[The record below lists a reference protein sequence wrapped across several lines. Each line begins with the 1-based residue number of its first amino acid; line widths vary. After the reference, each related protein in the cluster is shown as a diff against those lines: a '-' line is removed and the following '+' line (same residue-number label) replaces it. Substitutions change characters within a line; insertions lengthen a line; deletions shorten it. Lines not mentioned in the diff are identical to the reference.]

1 MNSNKAIIIR
11 GPTASGKTDLSL
23 RLAENLPVEIISV
36 DSVMVYKGLD
46 IGSAKPA
53 KEILDKYPHHLI
65 DICDPGDKYSAGK
78 FVEDAQQKIRDIQA
92 HNRIPVLVGGTMMYY
107 KVLQDGLNELPKAND
122 EIRNQID
129 QEAKDQGWPA
139 MHRKLKGIDPEAAKK
154 IKPNDRQRIQR
165 AIEVYMISGTT
176 ISELKKKDS
185 GNHEFE
191 FLAFS
196 LMPADREVLYQNIN
210 LRFDSMIEVGLLDEV
225 ISLLDDDLVSVNSHS
240 MQSIGYKEMLD
251 HISGKISLDEAVDA
265 AKMSSRRYAK
275 RQITWLRS
283 MDDQYKLDPL
293 NGNNHQL
300 IEKIALNHFEAIN

>member
-23 RLAENLPVEIISV
+23 RLAEYLPIEIISV

-196 LMPADREVLYQNIN
+196 LIPADREVLYQNIN

>member
-23 RLAENLPVEIISV
+23 RLAENLPIEIISV

-154 IKPNDRQRIQR
+154 IKLNDRQRIQR
-165 AIEVYMISGTT
+165 AIEVYMISGKT
-176 ISELKKKDS
+176 ISELKKKDI

-196 LMPADREVLYQNIN
+196 LMPTDREVLYQNIN

-251 HISGKISLDEAVDA
+251 HIGGKISLDEAVDA

>member
-23 RLAENLPVEIISV
+23 RLAENLPIEIISV

-165 AIEVYMISGTT
+165 AIEVYMISGTI

-251 HISGKISLDEAVDA
+251 HIGGKISLDEAVDA

>member
-23 RLAENLPVEIISV
+23 RLAENLPIEIISV

-53 KEILDKYPHHLI
+53 KEILDQYPHHLI

-165 AIEVYMISGTT
+165 AIEVYMISGRT

-196 LMPADREVLYQNIN
+196 LMPTDREVLYQNIN

-251 HISGKISLDEAVDA
+251 HIGGKISLDEAVDA

>member
-1 MNSNKAIIIR
+1 MSNNKAIILR

-23 RLAENLPVEIISV
+23 KLADNLPIEIISV
-36 DSVMVYKGLD
+36 DSVMVYKGLN
-46 IGSAKPA
+46 IGSAKPT
-53 KEILDKYPHHLI
+53 KEILDQYPHHLI

-78 FVEDAQQKIRDIQA
+78 FVEDAQQRIRDIQA

-129 QEAKDQGWPA
+129 QEAKDQGWPE
-139 MHRKLKGIDPEAAKK
+139 MHRKLGGIDPEAAKK
-154 IKPNDRQRIQR
+154 IKPNDKQRIQR
-165 AIEVYMISGTT
+165 AIEVYMISGIT
-176 ISELKKKDS
+176 ISELKKKDN

-196 LMPADREVLYQNIN
+196 LMPSDREVLYQNIN
-210 LRFDSMIEVGLLDEV
+210 LRFDSMIKVGLLDEV
-225 ISLLDDDLVSVNSHS
+225 ISLLDEDLVSVNSHS

-251 HISGKISLDEAVDA
+251 HITGKISLDEAVDA

-283 MDDQYKLDPL
+283 MDDQYKLDPS
-293 NGNNHQL
+293 NRNNHQL
-300 IEKIALNHFEAIN
+300 IEKTALNHFEAIN

>member
-11 GPTASGKTDLSL
+11 GPTASGKTALSL
-23 RLAENLPVEIISV
+23 RLAENLPIEIISV

-53 KEILDKYPHHLI
+53 REILDQYPHHLI

-122 EIRNQID
+122 EIRNQIN
-129 QEAKDQGWPA
+129 QEAKDQGWPE
-139 MHRKLKGIDPEAAKK
+139 MHRKLVGIDPKAAKK

-165 AIEVYMISGTT
+165 AIEVYMISGRT
-176 ISELKKKDS
+176 ISELKKKDIS
-185 GNHEFE
+185 NHEFE

-251 HISGKISLDEAVDA
+251 HIGGKISLDEAVDA

-300 IEKIALNHFEAIN
+300 IEKILLNHFEAIN

>member
-23 RLAENLPVEIISV
+23 RLAEYLPIEIISV

-53 KEILDKYPHHLI
+53 KEILDQYPHHLI

-196 LMPADREVLYQNIN
+196 LMPTDREVLYQNIN

-251 HISGKISLDEAVDA
+251 HIGGKISLDEAVDA

-300 IEKIALNHFEAIN
+300 IEKIVLNHFEAIN

>member
-23 RLAENLPVEIISV
+23 RLAENLPIEIISV

-165 AIEVYMISGTT
+165 AIEVYMISGRT
-176 ISELKKKDS
+176 ISELNKKDS

-196 LMPADREVLYQNIN
+196 LIPADREVLYQNIN

-251 HISGKISLDEAVDA
+251 HIGGKISLDEAVDA

-283 MDDQYKLDPL
+283 MDDQYKLDPS

>member
-23 RLAENLPVEIISV
+23 RLAEYLPIEIISV

-53 KEILDKYPHHLI
+53 KEILDQYPHHLI

-107 KVLQDGLNELPKAND
+107 KVLQNGLNELPKAND

-165 AIEVYMISGTT
+165 AIEVYMISGRT
-176 ISELKKKDS
+176 ISELNKKDS
-185 GNHEFE
+185 GNHESE

-251 HISGKISLDEAVDA
+251 HIGGKISLDEAVDA

>member
-23 RLAENLPVEIISV
+23 RLAENLPIEIISV

-53 KEILDKYPHHLI
+53 KEILDQYPHHLI

-122 EIRNQID
+122 EIRNQIN
-129 QEAKDQGWPA
+129 QEAKDQGWPE
-139 MHRKLKGIDPEAAKK
+139 MHRKLVGIDPKAAKK

-165 AIEVYMISGTT
+165 AIEVYMISGRT
-176 ISELKKKDS
+176 ISELNKKDS

-283 MDDQYKLDPL
+283 MDDQYKLDPS

>member
-23 RLAENLPVEIISV
+23 RLAENLPIEIISV

-225 ISLLDDDLVSVNSHS
+225 ISLLDHDLVSVNSHS

-251 HISGKISLDEAVDA
+251 HIGGKISLDEAVDA

>member
-1 MNSNKAIIIR
+1 LNSNKAIIIR

-23 RLAENLPVEIISV
+23 RLAENLPIEIISV

-53 KEILDKYPHHLI
+53 KEILDQYPHHLI

-92 HNRIPVLVGGTMMYY
+92 DNRIPVLVGGTMMYY

-196 LMPADREVLYQNIN
+196 LMPTDREVLYQNIN

-251 HISGKISLDEAVDA
+251 HIGGKISLDEAVDA

-293 NGNNHQL
+293 DVNNHQL

>member
-23 RLAENLPVEIISV
+23 RLAEYLPIEIISV

-53 KEILDKYPHHLI
+53 KEILDQYPHHLI

-78 FVEDAQQKIRDIQA
+78 FVEDAQQKIRDIQS

-129 QEAKDQGWPA
+129 QEAKDQGWPE

-191 FLAFS
+191 FLSFS

-210 LRFDSMIEVGLLDEV
+210 LRFDSMIEIGLLDEV
-225 ISLLDDDLVSVNSHS
+225 RSLLDNDLVSVNSHS
-240 MQSIGYKEMLD
+240 MQSIG
-251 HISGKISLDEAVDA
+251 
-265 AKMSSRRYAK
+265 
-275 RQITWLRS
+275 
-283 MDDQYKLDPL
+283 
-293 NGNNHQL
+293 
-300 IEKIALNHFEAIN
+300 

>member
-1 MNSNKAIIIR
+1 MKAKNAIIIR
-11 GPTASGKTDLSL
+11 GPTASGKTELSL
-23 RLAENLPVEIISV
+23 KLAEKYPIDIISV

-46 IGSAKPA
+46 IGSAKPSQD
-53 KEILDKYPHHLI
+53 ILKKFPHHLI

-92 HNRIPVLVGGTMMYY
+92 DNRIPVLVGGTMMYY

-122 EIRNQID
+122 EIRNQIN
-129 QEAKDQGWPA
+129 QEAKDQGWPE

-154 IKPNDRQRIQR
+154 IKLNDRQRIQR
-165 AIEVYMISGTT
+165 AIEVYMISGKT
-176 ISELKKKDS
+176 ISELKKKDI

-251 HISGKISLDEAVDA
+251 HIGGKISLDEAVDA

-300 IEKIALNHFEAIN
+300 IEKILLNHFEAIN

>member
-23 RLAENLPVEIISV
+23 RLAENFPIEIISV
-36 DSVMVYKGLD
+36 DSVMVYKGLN

-53 KEILDKYPHHLI
+53 KKILEQCPHHLI
-65 DICDPGDKYSAGK
+65 DICEPSDKYSAGK

-122 EIRNQID
+122 EIRNQIN
-129 QEAKDQGWPA
+129 QEAEDQGWPE
-139 MHRKLKGIDPEAAKK
+139 MYRKLKGIDPEAARK

-165 AIEVYMISGTT
+165 AIEVYMVSGIT

-196 LMPADREVLYQNIN
+196 LIPTDREVLYQNIN

-225 ISLLDDDLVSVNSHS
+225 SSLLDDDLVSVDSHS
-240 MQSIGYKEMLD
+240 MQSIGYKEILD
-251 HISGKISLDEAVDA
+251 HIAGKISLDEAVEA

-283 MDDQYKLDPL
+283 MNDQYKLDPL
-293 NGNNHQL
+293 NRNNHQL

>member
-23 RLAENLPVEIISV
+23 RLAENLPIEIISV
-36 DSVMVYKGLD
+36 DSVMVYRGLD

-196 LMPADREVLYQNIN
+196 LMPTDREVLYQNIN

-251 HISGKISLDEAVDA
+251 HIGGKISLDEAVDA

>member
-11 GPTASGKTDLSL
+11 GPTASGKTNLSL
-23 RLAENLPVEIISV
+23 RLAEYLPIEIISV

-65 DICDPGDKYSAGK
+65 DIRDPGDKYSAGK

-196 LMPADREVLYQNIN
+196 LMPTDREVLYQNIN

-251 HISGKISLDEAVDA
+251 HIGGKISLDEAVDA

-300 IEKIALNHFEAIN
+300 IEKIVLNHFEAIN

>member
-1 MNSNKAIIIR
+1 
-11 GPTASGKTDLSL
+11 
-23 RLAENLPVEIISV
+23 
-36 DSVMVYKGLD
+36 
-46 IGSAKPA
+46 
-53 KEILDKYPHHLI
+53 
-65 DICDPGDKYSAGK
+65 
-78 FVEDAQQKIRDIQA
+78 
-92 HNRIPVLVGGTMMYY
+92 MMYY

-129 QEAKDQGWPA
+129 QEAKDQGWPE

-185 GNHEFE
+185 GHHEFE

-251 HISGKISLDEAVDA
+251 HIGGKISLDEAVDA

-293 NGNNHQL
+293 DVNNHQL

>member
-23 RLAENLPVEIISV
+23 RLAENLPIEIISV

>member
-23 RLAENLPVEIISV
+23 RLAENLPIEIISV

-196 LMPADREVLYQNIN
+196 LIPADREVLYQNIN

-251 HISGKISLDEAVDA
+251 HIGGKISLDEAVDA

>member
-23 RLAENLPVEIISV
+23 RLSESLPIEIISV

-165 AIEVYMISGTT
+165 AIEVYMISGRT
-176 ISELKKKDS
+176 ISELNKKDS

-240 MQSIGYKEMLD
+240 MQSIGYKEMLG
-251 HISGKISLDEAVDA
+251 HIDGKISLDEAVDA

>member
-23 RLAENLPVEIISV
+23 RLSENLPIEIISV

-107 KVLQDGLNELPKAND
+107 KVLQNGLNELPKAND

-165 AIEVYMISGTT
+165 AIEVYMISGVT

-225 ISLLDDDLVSVNSHS
+225 ISLLDHDLVSVNSHS

-251 HISGKISLDEAVDA
+251 HIGGKISLDEAVDA

>member
-23 RLAENLPVEIISV
+23 RLAENLPIEIISV

-46 IGSAKPA
+46 IGSPKPA

-165 AIEVYMISGTT
+165 AIEVYMISGVT

-251 HISGKISLDEAVDA
+251 HIGGKISLDEAVDA

-293 NGNNHQL
+293 KGNNHQL

>member
-23 RLAENLPVEIISV
+23 RLAENLPIEIISV

-53 KEILDKYPHHLI
+53 KEILDQYPHHLI

-122 EIRNQID
+122 EIRNQIN
-129 QEAKDQGWPA
+129 QEAKDQGWPE
-139 MHRKLKGIDPEAAKK
+139 MHRKLVGIDPKAAKK

-251 HISGKISLDEAVDA
+251 HIGGKISLDEAVDA

-283 MDDQYKLDPL
+283 MDDQYKLDPS
-293 NGNNHQL
+293 NRNNHQL

>member
-1 MNSNKAIIIR
+1 MNSLE
-11 GPTASGKTDLSL
+11 T
-23 RLAENLPVEIISV
+23 
-36 DSVMVYKGLD
+36 
-46 IGSAKPA
+46 
-53 KEILDKYPHHLI
+53 PHHLI

-196 LMPADREVLYQNIN
+196 LLPTDREVLYQNIN

-251 HISGKISLDEAVDA
+251 HIGGKISLDEAVDA

>member
-1 MNSNKAIIIR
+1 MKAKNAIIIR
-11 GPTASGKTDLSL
+11 GPTASGKTELSL
-23 RLAENLPVEIISV
+23 KLAEKYPIDIISV

-46 IGSAKPA
+46 IGSAKPSQD
-53 KEILDKYPHHLI
+53 ILKKFPHHLI

-92 HNRIPVLVGGTMMYY
+92 DNRIPVLVGGTMMYY

-122 EIRNQID
+122 EIRNQIN
-129 QEAKDQGWPA
+129 QEAKDQGWPE

-154 IKPNDRQRIQR
+154 IKLNDRQRIQR

-176 ISELKKKDS
+176 ISELKKMDS

-251 HISGKISLDEAVDA
+251 HIGGKISLDEAVDA

-300 IEKIALNHFEAIN
+300 IEKILLNHFEAIN

>member
-23 RLAENLPVEIISV
+23 RLAENLPIEIISV

-165 AIEVYMISGTT
+165 AIEVYMISGAT

-196 LMPADREVLYQNIN
+196 LMPTDREVLYQNIN

-251 HISGKISLDEAVDA
+251 HIGGKISLDEAVDA

>member
-1 MNSNKAIIIR
+1 LNSNKAIIIR

-23 RLAENLPVEIISV
+23 RLAENLPIEIISV

-196 LMPADREVLYQNIN
+196 LMPTDREVLYQNIN

-251 HISGKISLDEAVDA
+251 HIGGKISLDEAVDA

-300 IEKIALNHFEAIN
+300 IEKIVLNHFEAIN

>member
-23 RLAENLPVEIISV
+23 RLAEKLPIEIISV
-36 DSVMVYKGLD
+36 DSVMVYKGLN
-46 IGSAKPA
+46 IGSAKPN
-53 KEILDKYPHHLI
+53 KEILDQYPHHLI

-78 FVEDAQQKIRDIQA
+78 FVEDAHQRIRDIQA
-92 HNRIPVLVGGTMMYY
+92 QNRIPVLVGGTMMYY

-122 EIRNQID
+122 EIRNQIE
-129 QEAKDQGWPA
+129 QEAKDQGWPE
-139 MHRKLKGIDPEAAKK
+139 MHRKLKGIDPEAAAK

-185 GNHEFE
+185 DNHEFE

-196 LMPADREVLYQNIN
+196 LMPSDREALYDNIN
-210 LRFDSMIEVGLLDEV
+210 VRFDSMIKAGLLDEI
-225 ISLLDDDLVSVNSHS
+225 ISLLDEDLVSMDSHS
-240 MQSIGYKEMLD
+240 MQSIGYKEMLG
-251 HISGKISLDEAVDA
+251 HIDGKISLDEAIDA

-283 MDDQYKLDPL
+283 MDDEYKLDPF
-293 NGNNHQL
+293 NRNNHQL

>member
-23 RLAENLPVEIISV
+23 RLAENLPIEIISV

-53 KEILDKYPHHLI
+53 KEILDQYPHHLI

-165 AIEVYMISGTT
+165 AIEVYMISGRT
-176 ISELKKKDS
+176 ISELNKKDS

-251 HISGKISLDEAVDA
+251 HIGGKISLDEAVDA

>member
-23 RLAENLPVEIISV
+23 RLAENLPIEIISV

-53 KEILDKYPHHLI
+53 KEILDQYPHHLI
-65 DICDPGDKYSAGK
+65 DICDPSDKYSAGK
-78 FVEDAQQKIRDIQA
+78 FVEDAQQKIRDIQVN
-92 HNRIPVLVGGTMMYY
+92 NRIPVLVGGTMMYY

-191 FLAFS
+191 FLSFS

-251 HISGKISLDEAVDA
+251 HIGGKISLDEAMDA

>member
-23 RLAENLPVEIISV
+23 RLAEYLPIEIISV

-53 KEILDKYPHHLI
+53 KEILDQYPHHLI

-196 LMPADREVLYQNIN
+196 LMPTDREVLYQNIN

-225 ISLLDDDLVSVNSHS
+225 ISLLDDDLVSENSHS

-251 HISGKISLDEAVDA
+251 HIGGKISLDEAVDA

>member
-23 RLAENLPVEIISV
+23 RLAEYLPIEIISV

-53 KEILDKYPHHLI
+53 KEILDQYPHHLI

-165 AIEVYMISGTT
+165 AIEVYMISGRT
-176 ISELKKKDS
+176 ISELNKKDT

-251 HISGKISLDEAVDA
+251 HIGGKISLDEAVDA

-300 IEKIALNHFEAIN
+300 IEKIVLNHFEAIN

>member
-23 RLAENLPVEIISV
+23 RLAENLPIEIISV

-122 EIRNQID
+122 EIRNQIN
-129 QEAKDQGWPA
+129 QEAKDQGWPE
-139 MHRKLKGIDPEAAKK
+139 MHRKLVGIDPKAAKK

-196 LMPADREVLYQNIN
+196 LMPTDREVLYQNIN

-251 HISGKISLDEAVDA
+251 HIGGKISLDEAVDA

-283 MDDQYKLDPL
+283 MDDQYKLDPS

>member
-23 RLAENLPVEIISV
+23 RLAEYLPIEIISV

-53 KEILDKYPHHLI
+53 KEILDQYPHHLI

-165 AIEVYMISGTT
+165 AIEVYMISGRT
-176 ISELKKKDS
+176 ISELNKKDS

-251 HISGKISLDEAVDA
+251 HIGGKISLDEAVDA

>member
-23 RLAENLPVEIISV
+23 RLAEYLPIEIISV

-53 KEILDKYPHHLI
+53 KEILDQYPHHLI

-185 GNHEFE
+185 SNREFE
-191 FLAFS
+191 FLSFS

-210 LRFDSMIEVGLLDEV
+210 SRFDSMIEVGLLDEV

-251 HISGKISLDEAVDA
+251 HIGGKISLDEAVDA

>member
-23 RLAENLPVEIISV
+23 RLAEYLPIEIISV

-53 KEILDKYPHHLI
+53 KEILDQYPHHLI

-196 LMPADREVLYQNIN
+196 LMPTDREVLYQNIN

-251 HISGKISLDEAVDA
+251 HIGGKISLDEAVDA

>member
-23 RLAENLPVEIISV
+23 RLAENLPIEIISV

-251 HISGKISLDEAVDA
+251 HIGGKISLDEAVDA

>member
-1 MNSNKAIIIR
+1 MKAKNAIIIR
-11 GPTASGKTDLSL
+11 GPTASGKTELSL
-23 RLAENLPVEIISV
+23 KLAEKYPIDIISV

-46 IGSAKPA
+46 IGSAKPSQD
-53 KEILDKYPHHLI
+53 ILKKFPHHLI

-92 HNRIPVLVGGTMMYY
+92 DNRIPVLVGGTMMYY

-122 EIRNQID
+122 EIRNQIN
-129 QEAKDQGWPA
+129 QEAKDQGWPE

-154 IKPNDRQRIQR
+154 IKLNDRQRIQR

-176 ISELKKKDS
+176 ISELKKMDS

-196 LMPADREVLYQNIN
+196 LMPTDREALYQNIN

-251 HISGKISLDEAVDA
+251 YIGGKISLDEAVDA

-300 IEKIALNHFEAIN
+300 IEKILLNHFEAIN

>member
-23 RLAENLPVEIISV
+23 RLSENLPIEIISV

-53 KEILDKYPHHLI
+53 KEILDQYPHHLI

-107 KVLQDGLNELPKAND
+107 KVLQNGLNELPKAND

-165 AIEVYMISGTT
+165 AIEVYMISGVT

-196 LMPADREVLYQNIN
+196 LMPTDREVLYQNIN

-240 MQSIGYKEMLD
+240 MQSIGYKEILD
-251 HISGKISLDEAVDA
+251 HIGGKISLDEAVDA